1 MKQFNNITTLIF
13 DLGGVLINLDL
24 PQCIQNFKDLGLQ
37 HFEQHLSLFGQKG
50 FFLQFEKGQ
59 ISIPEFREEVRK
71 LCTNPLTDAQIDA
84 AWCSF
89 LCDIPN
95 QKLEMLLEL
104 KKKFRL
110 LLLSNTNQL
119 HIEVST
125 AGEFARIGK
134 KITDV
139 FDKCYYSYEM
149 GMAKPD
155 AEIFETLLSDAGVS
169 AYECL
174 FLDDG
179 PKNIEQASKMGIQ
192 TYLVDINEDLSFLL
206 DVAERNSDS
215 VS

>member
-1 MKQFNNITTLIF
+1 MKHFSNVSTLIF

-24 PQCIQNFKDLGLQ
+24 AQCIQNFKDLGVQ
-37 HFEQHLSLFGQKG
+37 NFEEQLSLFGQKG

-59 ISIPEFREEVRK
+59 ISIPEFRAEVRK
-71 LCTNPLTDAQIDA
+71 LCPNTITDAQIDA

-89 LCDIPN
+89 LCDIPMH
-95 QKLEMLLEL
+95 KLEMLLEL

-125 AGEFARIGK
+125 EGEFAKIGK

-139 FDKCYYSYEM
+139 FDHCYYSYAM
-149 GMAKPD
+149 HMAKPD
-155 AEIFETLLSDAGVS
+155 AEIFETLLADASVTPQ
-169 AYECL
+169 ECL

-179 PKNIEQASKMGIQ
+179 PKNIAQAAQMGIQ
-192 TYLVDINEDLSFLL
+192 TYAVTPGEDLTFLL
-206 DVAERNSDS
+206 DDNTWN
-215 VS
+215 

>member
-1 MKQFNNITTLIF
+1 MKQFKNISTLIF

-24 PQCIQNFKDLGLQ
+24 PQCIQNFKELGLQ
-37 HFEQHLSLFGQKG
+37 NFEQHLSLFGQKG

-59 ISIPEFREEVRK
+59 ISTAKFREEIRK
-71 LCTNPLTDAQIDA
+71 ICPNPLTDAQIDA

-119 HIEVST
+119 HIEVNAAT
-125 AGEFARIGK
+125 EFAKIDK
-134 KITDV
+134 KITDI
-139 FDKCYYSYEM
+139 FDKCYYSYAM

-155 AEIFETLLSDAGVS
+155 TEIFEEVLKDAGVT
-169 AYECL
+169 AAECL

-179 PKNIEQASKMGIQ
+179 PKNTEQAAKMGIQ
-192 TYLVDINEDLSFLL
+192 SYLVDINEDLSFLL
-206 DVAERNSDS
+206 DENTWIKE
-215 VS
+215 

>member
-1 MKQFNNITTLIF
+1 MKQFSNITTLIF

-24 PQCIQNFKDLGLQ
+24 PQCIQKFKELGLEN
-37 HFEQHLSLFGQKG
+37 FEQHLSLFGQKG

-59 ISIPEFREEVRK
+59 ISVAEFREEVRK
-71 LCTNPLTDAQIDA
+71 ICPNPLTDAQIDA

-95 QKLEMLLEL
+95 YKMEMLLEL

-134 KITDV
+134 KITDI
-139 FDKCYYSYEM
+139 FDKCYYSYAM
-149 GMAKPD
+149 HMAKPD
-155 AEIFETLLSDAGVS
+155 AEIFEAVLADAGVTS
-169 AYECL
+169 GECL

-179 PKNIEQASKMGIQ
+179 PKNINQASQLGIQ
-192 TYLVDINEDLSFLL
+192 SYLVDINEDLSFLL
-206 DVAERNSDS
+206 NENTWIKK
-215 VS
+215 

>member
-1 MKQFNNITTLIF
+1 MKQFSNVSTLIF

-24 PQCIQNFKDLGLQ
+24 PQCIQNFKELGLQ
-37 HFEQHLSLFGQKG
+37 DFEQHLSLFGQKG

-59 ISIPEFREEVRK
+59 IGVEEFRNEIRK
-71 LCTNPLTDAQIDA
+71 LATNPLTDTQIDA

-134 KITDV
+134 KTTDV

-149 GMAKPD
+149 GMAKPE
-155 AEIFETLLSDAGVS
+155 AEIFETLLADAGVS
-169 AYECL
+169 AGECL
-174 FLDDG
+174 LLDDG
-179 PKNIEQASKMGIQ
+179 PKNIEQASKLGIQ

-206 DVAERNSDS
+206 KNETWNA
-215 VS
+215 

>member
-24 PQCIQNFKDLGLQ
+24 AQCIQNFKDLGLQ
-37 HFEQHLSLFGQKG
+37 DFEQHLSLFGQKG

-59 ISIPEFREEVRK
+59 IGIPEFRAEIRK
-71 LCTNPLTDAQIDA
+71 LAQTPLTDAQIDK

-89 LCDIPN
+89 LCNIPN
-95 QKLEMLLEL
+95 QKMDMLLEL
-104 KKKFRL
+104 KKNFRL

-134 KITDV
+134 QITDV
-139 FDKCYYSYEM
+139 FDKCYYSYQM
-149 GMAKPD
+149 GMVKPNAD
-155 AEIFETLLSDAGVS
+155 IFETLLADAGVK
-169 AYECL
+169 AGECL

-179 PKNIEQASKMGIQ
+179 LKNIEMATKLGIQ
-192 TYLVDINEDLSFLL
+192 SYLVNINEDLQFLL
-206 DVAERNSDS
+206 NKETWN
-215 VS
+215 

>member
-1 MKQFNNITTLIF
+1 MKQFKNISTLIF

-24 PQCIQNFKDLGLQ
+24 PQCIQNFKELGLQ
-37 HFEQHLSLFGQKG
+37 NFEQHLSLFGQKG

-59 ISIPEFREEVRK
+59 ISIPEFRDEIRK
-71 LCTNPLTDAQIDA
+71 ICPNPLTDAQIDA

-119 HIEVST
+119 HIEVNT
-125 AGEFARIGK
+125 TDEFAKINR

-139 FDKCYYSYEM
+139 FDKCYYSYAM

-155 AEIFETLLSDAGVS
+155 TEIFETILRDAGVT
-169 AYECL
+169 AAECL

-179 PKNIEQASKMGIQ
+179 PKNTEQATKIGIQ
-192 TYLVDINEDLSFLL
+192 SYLVDINEDLSFLL
-206 DVAERNSDS
+206 DENTWIKE
-215 VS
+215 

>member
-1 MKQFNNITTLIF
+1 MKQFNNISTLIF

-24 PQCIQNFKDLGLQ
+24 PQCIQNFKNLGLQ
-37 HFEQHLSLFGQKG
+37 NFEQNLSLFGQKG

-59 ISIPEFREEVRK
+59 INIPEFREEVRK
-71 LCTNPLTDAQIDA
+71 LCPNPLTDAQIDA

-95 QKLEMLLEL
+95 QKMEMLFEL
-104 KKKFRL
+104 KKKFRM

-125 AGEFARIGK
+125 VGEFARRGK

-139 FDKCYYSYEM
+139 FDKCYYSYAM

-155 AEIFETLLSDAGVS
+155 AEIFETLLDDAGVK
-169 AYECL
+169 AHECL

-179 PKNIEQASKMGIQ
+179 PKNIDMAQKLGIQ
-192 TYLVDINEDLSFLL
+192 SYLVDIHEDLSFLL
-206 DVAERNSDS
+206 DKSTWLTD
-215 VS
+215 

>member
-1 MKQFNNITTLIF
+1 MKQFKNITTIIF

-24 PQCIQNFKDLGLQ
+24 PQCIQNFKQLGLQ
-37 HFEQHLSLFGQKG
+37 NFEQHLSLFGQKG

-59 ISIPEFREEVRK
+59 INVEQFRSEIRK
-71 LCTNPLTDAQIDA
+71 LATTALSDDQIDA

-110 LLLSNTNQL
+110 MMLSNTNQL
-119 HIEVST
+119 HIEVSA
-125 AGEFARIGK
+125 AGEFARVGK
-134 KITDV
+134 TSSDF

-149 GMAKPD
+149 GMTKPD
-155 AEIFETLLSDAGVS
+155 PEIFQTLLADAGVK
-169 AYECL
+169 AGECL

-179 PKNIEQASKMGIQ
+179 EKNINQADKLGFQ
-192 TYLVDINEDLSFLL
+192 TYLVKEHEDLSFLL
-206 DVAERNSDS
+206 NNVQGLQ
-215 VS
+215 

>member
-1 MKQFNNITTLIF
+1 MKQFSNISTLIF

-37 HFEQHLSLFGQKG
+37 NFEQHLSLFGQKG

-59 ISIPEFREEVRK
+59 ISIPEFRAEIRK
-71 LCTNPLTDAQIDA
+71 ICPNPLSDAQIDA

-89 LCDIPN
+89 LCDIPS
-95 QKLEMLLEL
+95 QKMEMLLEL
-104 KKKFRL
+104 KNKFRL

-125 AGEFARIGK
+125 AGEFAKIGK

-139 FDKCYYSYEM
+139 FDKCYYSYAM
-149 GMAKPD
+149 RVAKPD
-155 AEIFETLLSDAGVS
+155 AEIFEAVLADAGVT
-169 AYECL
+169 AHECL

-179 PKNIEQASKMGIQ
+179 PKNTEQAAKLGIQ

-206 DVAERNSDS
+206 DKKTWTIE
-215 VS
+215 

>member
-1 MKQFNNITTLIF
+1 MKQFSNISTLIF

-37 HFEQHLSLFGQKG
+37 NFEQHLSIFGQKG

-59 ISIPEFREEVRK
+59 ISIPEFRAEIRK
-71 LCTNPLTDAQIDA
+71 ICPNPLSDAQIDA

-89 LCDIPN
+89 LCDIPS
-95 QKLEMLLEL
+95 QKMEMLLEL

-125 AGEFARIGK
+125 ASEFAKIGK

-139 FDKCYYSYEM
+139 FDKCYYSYAM

-155 AEIFETLLSDAGVS
+155 AEIFEAVLADAGVT
-169 AYECL
+169 AHECL

-179 PKNIEQASKMGIQ
+179 CKNTEQAAKLGIQ

-206 DVAERNSDS
+206 DNKTWTIE
-215 VS
+215 

>member
-1 MKQFNNITTLIF
+1 MKQFSNITTLIF

-24 PQCIQNFKDLGLQ
+24 PQCIQKFKELGLQ
-37 HFEQHLSLFGQKG
+37 DFEQHLSLFGQKG
-50 FFLQFEKGQ
+50 FFMQFEKGQ
-59 ISIPEFREEVRK
+59 IGVDEFRNEIRK
-71 LCTNPLTDAQIDA
+71 LAPNPLTDEQIDA

-95 QKLEMLLEL
+95 QKMEILLEL

-119 HIEVST
+119 HIEVS
-125 AGEFARIGK
+125 ASGEFARIEK
-134 KITDV
+134 KITDI

-155 AEIFETLLSDAGVS
+155 LEIFEAILTDAGVK
-169 AYECL
+169 AEECL

-179 PKNIEQASKMGIQ
+179 PKNIEQAASLGIQ

-206 DVAERNSDS
+206 ELGERNSDS

>member
-1 MKQFNNITTLIF
+1 MKQFSNISTLIF

-37 HFEQHLSLFGQKG
+37 NFEQHLSLFGQKG

-59 ISIPEFREEVRK
+59 ISIPEFRAEIRK
-71 LCTNPLTDAQIDA
+71 ICPNPLSDAQIDT

-89 LCDIPN
+89 LCDIPS
-95 QKLEMLLEL
+95 QKMEMLLEL

-110 LLLSNTNQL
+110 LLLSNTNKL

-125 AGEFARIGK
+125 AGEFAKIGK

-139 FDKCYYSYEM
+139 FDKCYYSYAM

-155 AEIFETLLSDAGVS
+155 ADIFEAVLTDAGVT
-169 AYECL
+169 ANECL

-179 PKNIEQASKMGIQ
+179 PKNTEQAAKLGIQ

-206 DVAERNSDS
+206 DNKTWTKE
-215 VS
+215 

>member
-1 MKQFNNITTLIF
+1 MKQFNNISTLIF

-37 HFEQHLSLFGQKG
+37 DFEQHLSLFGQKG

-59 ISIPEFREEVRK
+59 ISIPEFRAEVRK
-71 LCTNPLTDAQIDA
+71 LCPNTLTDAQIDA

-95 QKLEMLLEL
+95 QKMEMLLEL

-139 FDKCYYSYEM
+139 FNKCYYSYEM

-155 AEIFETLLSDAGVS
+155 AIIFETLLADAGVS
-169 AYECL
+169 AKECL

-179 PKNIEQASKMGIQ
+179 PKNIEQAAKMGIQ
-192 TYLVDINEDLSFLL
+192 THLVDINEDLSFLL
-206 DVAERNSDS
+206 SL
-215 VS
+215 